1 MPRASAGVLAE
12 GVEVYEIQVPAEPGL
27 APGAAAAKMLSAQTV
42 AAWLD
47 AVDAHEGEIR
57 LVSPSGEAGE
67 FRLDTAYIRRAIA
80 RYGATIGAVYVNSL
94 VCHHGVECGLWAH
107 PTWGTSTSYEG
118 PSPSAWARRETH
130 AMPEDRQ
137 AEIVARNRA
146 AYIAARSS
154 PRE

>member
-12 GVEVYEIQVPAEPGL
+12 DEIVYEIQVPAEPGL
-27 APGAAAAKMLSAQTV
+27 IPGATAAKMLSPQNV
-42 AAWLD
+42 VEFLD
-47 AVDAHEGEIR
+47 AVDAHKGEIR

-67 FRLDTAYIRRAIA
+67 FRLDVAYIRRAIA
-80 RYGATIGAVYVNSL
+80 RYGATIGAVYANNL
-94 VCHHGVECGLWAH
+94 ICHHGVECGLWAH
-107 PTWGTSTSYEG
+107 PTWGISTSYEG
-118 PSPSAWARRETH
+118 PSPSVWRKTEVH